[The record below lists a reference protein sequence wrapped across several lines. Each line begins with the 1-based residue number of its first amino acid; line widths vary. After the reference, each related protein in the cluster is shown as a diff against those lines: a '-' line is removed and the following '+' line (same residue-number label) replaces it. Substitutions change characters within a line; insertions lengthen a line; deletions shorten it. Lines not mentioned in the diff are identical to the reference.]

1 MNALMPAIRSSVP
14 PNHSMKK
21 ELAMN
26 TTPAIM
32 VASLNWVWSWSWPQL
47 PPSSS

>member
-1 MNALMPAIRSSVP
+1 MNALTPAIRSSVP
-14 PNHSMKK
+14 PNHSMKN

-32 VASLNWVWSWSWPQL
+32 VMSVNWV
-47 PPSSS
+47 